1 MNIQI
6 NPTSVVV
13 TYLRPNALPVGSDTS
28 ASRRT
33 LFEIV
38 PVKRKDIQMTRE
50 ELKDKLNKMSDK
62 EFIDFVKDYKV
73 LIIPIIDAS

>member
-1 MNIQI
+1 
-6 NPTSVVV
+6 
-13 TYLRPNALPVGSDTS
+13 
-28 ASRRT
+28 
-33 LFEIV
+33 
-38 PVKRKDIQMTRE
+38 MTRE